1 MRKPLVVD
9 IPHQYTRQEAKSRI
23 QNGIGQIRSQVAGF
37 ATSIEDSW
45 TDDQMDFRV
54 VAVGQTVT
62 GRIEV
67 LDQSVRVEVNL
78 PWVLSM
84 VAEKLR
90 GRIER
95 QASLLLE
102 KK

>member
-1 MRKPLVVD
+1 MSKPLVVD
-9 IPHQYTRQEAKSRI
+9 IPHQYTRQEAKNRI

-45 TDDQMDFRV
+45 NGDQMDFRV
-54 VAVGQTVT
+54 VAVGQTIT
-62 GRIEV
+62 GRIDV
-67 LDQSVRVEVNL
+67 LDHSVRVEVDL

-84 VAEKLR
+84 VAGKLR
-90 GRIER
+90 GRIEQ
-95 QASLLLE
+95 QAALLLE